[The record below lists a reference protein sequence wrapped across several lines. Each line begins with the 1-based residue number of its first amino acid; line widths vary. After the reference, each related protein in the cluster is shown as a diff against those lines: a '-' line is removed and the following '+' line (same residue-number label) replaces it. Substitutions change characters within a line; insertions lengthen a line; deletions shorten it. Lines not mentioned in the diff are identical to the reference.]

1 MTTERRLKPDP
12 WKNEV
17 YLRRG
22 KRSLV
27 SWQGWSNIPKEEN
40 DNHAPKKGD
49 YKFGWNRISTEESR
63 QCAGLLIP
71 ALCSAD
77 TGLSARALRTIVLLR
92 KLLCWRIQSIYIE
105 IF

>member
-40 DNHAPKKGD
+40 DNHAPKKAITSSDGT
-49 YKFGWNRISTEESR
+49 GSQPRR
-63 QCAGLLIP
+63 AGNVRD
-71 ALCSAD
+71 S
-77 TGLSARALRTIVLLR
+77 
-92 KLLCWRIQSIYIE
+92 
-105 IF
+105 